1 MYVAKKSFHSHEFT
15 YKNEILIA
23 MLSKYQGH
31 GYFLTVTKTRQQHS
45 FCVGRRRMTGHNIVI
60 MTDNCSFL
68 FLLEAGAGGNNQY

>member
-1 MYVAKKSFHSHEFT
+1 MKLLN
-15 YKNEILIA
+15 KNEILIA
-23 MLSKYQGH
+23 MLCQYQGH

-45 FCVGRRRMTGHNIVI
+45 LCMGRRMTGHNIVI

>member
-45 FCVGRRRMTGHNIVI
+45 FCGEEEDDRTQYR
-60 MTDNCSFL
+60 
-68 FLLEAGAGGNNQY
+68 NNDG